1 MNPLVRLPRSFD
13 EVMQPKINLHKYG
26 PPIYHDYKHVHH
38 YHHQNAPQ
46 SYNSYIPLG
55 PAQHQYQHESVKPT
69 YNQYQN
75 APFVPNHYQ
84 SQYNAPHKHLH
95 IHFPV
100 DEKYDFKKNP
110 TKVYRERDGEM
121 IGSTR
126 EAQYDEPEPSYE
138 LEQSYEKEQSYEPYQ
153 SYQEYA
159 APVSCGSNLLGGC
172 QPYVQYVPCSD
183 YSHYE
188 YVEPHKPEK
197 IEYYLADVH
206 SAAGPPYKS
215 ELSLEDDKLE
225 SPQDLNQWNNQV
237 QANKELNR
245 PINETTTTEKQ
256 IEPTVVSVHL
266 TNTEST
272 TIASEKTSA
281 TRVTTI
287 APEQS
292 SKISD
297 KAIESFQLE
306 KTTPNE
312 LVGDTVERTTIKPIS
327 ATKSP
332 EELELERLIN
342 EELKRKMIKFR
353 IEAKEK
359 IMKASERAR
368 NGASDESNEA
378 IIGNKQD
385 LSKSLNLV

>member
-13 EVMQPKINLHKYG
+13 EVMQPKINLHKYS
-26 PPIYHDYKHVHH
+26 PLVYHGYKHVHH

-46 SYNSYIPLG
+46 NYNSYVPLA
-55 PAQHQYQHESVKPT
+55 PAHHQYQHESVKPT
-69 YNQYQN
+69 YNQYPS

-84 SQYNAPHKHLH
+84 SQYIAPHKHH
-95 IHFPV
+95 EIHFPV
-100 DEKYDFKKNP
+100 DEKYGFKKNP

-138 LEQSYEKEQSYEPYQ
+138 LEQSYEPNQ

-183 YSHYE
+183 YSQYE
-188 YVEPHKPEK
+188 YVEPHNQEK
-197 IEYYLADVH
+197 IQYYLA
-206 SAAGPPYKS
+206 GPSYRS
-215 ELSLEDDKLE
+215 DLSLEDDKLE
-225 SPQDLNQWNNQV
+225 LPQDLNQWNNQV

-245 PINETTTTEKQ
+245 AMNESTTTEKP
-256 IEPTVVSVHL
+256 IETTVVSVQL
-266 TNTEST
+266 TNAEST
-272 TIASEKTSA
+272 TIAAEKTSA
-281 TRVTTI
+281 TRFTTI

-292 SKISD
+292 TKISD

-306 KTTPNE
+306 KATPNE
-312 LVGDTVERTTIKPIS
+312 LVGDAVERTTIKPTS

-332 EELELERLIN
+332 EGLELERLID
-342 EELKRKMIKFR
+342 EELKRKMEKFR
-353 IEAKEK
+353 IEAREK
-359 IMKASERAR
+359 IKKAHARAR

-378 IIGNKQD
+378 IIAYKQD
-385 LSKSLNLV
+385 ISTSLNLV